1 MTDLTSAQMLR
12 AKIIGTLIRGARISV
27 GDSSAAC
34 AQAIGVIDQEY
45 EAYELGEALISL
57 PELEALAYHL
67 KIPLEHF
74 LFSQSLSDQV
84 ENRSDSH
91 NIQRLIQLRHR
102 MIGAQVRQ
110 TRLEN
115 KKSLKELSE
124 QIKID
129 LSRLEAIELGLEA
142 IPVILLEELC
152 NALNCSLREFQ
163 DQHGPIGSWFVQ
175 QKAASVITEFEPELQ
190 AFISKPINKPY
201 LELAKRMSE
210 MSTEK
215 LRVIAEGILEITF

>member
-1 MTDLTSAQMLR
+1 MADLTNAQMLR

-27 GDSSAAC
+27 GDSTAAC
-34 AQAIGVIDQEY
+34 AQAIGVMDQEY

-57 PELEALAYHL
+57 PELEALAYYL

-74 LFSQSLSDQV
+74 LFNQSLSNQV

-91 NIQRLIQLRHR
+91 NIQRVIQLRQR

-110 TRLEN
+110 ARVEN
-115 KKSLKELSE
+115 KKSLQELS
-124 QIKID
+124 QLIKVD
-129 LSRLEAIELGLEA
+129 PSRLEAFELGLEP
-142 IPVILLEELC
+142 IPVALLEDLC
-152 NALNCSLREFQ
+152 DALNCSLREFQ

-175 QKAASVITEFEPELQ
+175 QKAAGVITEFEPELQ
-190 AFISKPINKPY
+190 AFIGKPINKPY